1 MNRSR
6 THSIVEKIPVFK
18 GLSPDQVQ
26 QVLDICSERH
36 FKAGQR
42 VCSAGDE
49 SSEFF
54 VILSGTLEVRT
65 GAGVAL
71 AAIRRMGVVG
81 EMGMLT
87 GRPRSAAVSASA
99 DTTVLRL
106 GKDDLDRVIEADK
119 DIGLHVY
126 RNLAQILCD
135 RLRNSNAYLE
145 QFFFTVEEL
154 SAKTP
159 E

>member
-1 MNRSR
+1 MHR
-6 THSIVEKIPVFK
+6 IVEKIPVFK
-18 GLSPDQVQ
+18 GLSTAQVQ
-26 QVLDICSERH
+26 KVLDICSERH
-36 FKAGQR
+36 FRMGQR
-42 VCSAGDE
+42 VCGEGDE

-54 VILSGTLEVRT
+54 VVLSGVLEVRT
-65 GAGVAL
+65 SAGVAL
-71 AAIRRMGVVG
+71 AAIRRMSVVG

-87 GRPRSAAVSASA
+87 GRPRSAAVSAIA
-99 DTTVLRL
+99 DTTVLRI
-106 GKDDLDRVIEADK
+106 GGDDLDRVIDGDK

-135 RLRNSNAYLE
+135 RLRSSNAYLE

-154 SAKTP
+154 SAKSP